1 MELRKLGRL
10 GPEISVVGFG
20 AWEAGG
26 DVWGP
31 NESEESV
38 IHAIHAGIEAGLNWI
53 DTAEVYGKGRSEE
66 LVGKA
71 LRGRRD
77 DVLIFT
83 KVAPN
88 WGGSGFRPE
97 EVKGAMLGSL
107 ARLDVE
113 NVDLYQL
120 HWPNPRIPVEETW
133 GAMAE
138 LQDQGLTRFIGV
150 SNFGK
155 DLVERCLAI
164 RHVDSVQN
172 EFSLLSQEDRSGLLP
187 WLDESGVGYLAFSPL
202 AKGMLTGAIRPD
214 TVFDP
219 SDFRGGSRGE
229 VPEVFRTGARERNME
244 RVDRLRPIAE
254 RIGTDVAT
262 LTLRWALEQRGVTA
276 VIAGSR
282 NAAHSRANAAA
293 GTIQLDGPTLAEIDS
308 IFS

>member
-1 MELRKLGRL
+1 MELRKLGRP

-31 NESEESV
+31 NESDESV
-38 IHAIHAGIEAGLNWI
+38 IKAVHAGMEAGMNWI

-71 LRGRRD
+71 VRGRRD
-77 DVLIFT
+77 QVLVFT

-88 WGGSGFRPE
+88 WGGTGFRPE
-97 EVKGAMLGSL
+97 EVAAAMRGSL
-107 ARLDVE
+107 GRLELDS
-113 NVDLYQL
+113 VDLYQL

-133 GAMAE
+133 GAMAQ

-150 SNFGK
+150 SNFGRE
-155 DLVERCLAI
+155 LVERCMAI

-172 EFSLLSQEDRSGLLP
+172 EFSLLSLDDRTAFLP
-187 WLDESGVGYLAFSPL
+187 WLDEAGVGYLAYSPL
-202 AKGMLTGAIRPD
+202 AKGMLTGAIRPN
-214 TVFDP
+214 TEFDK
-219 SDFRGGSRGE
+219 SDFRSGSRGE
-229 VPEVFRTGARERNME
+229 TPEVFKPGDLERNSE

-254 RIGTDVAT
+254 RVGVDVAA
-262 LTLRWALEQRGVTA
+262 LALRWALEQRGATA

-282 NAAHSRANAAA
+282 NAEHTRANAVA
-293 GTIQLDGPTLAEIDS
+293 GSFQLDEPTLSEIDA